1 MCFQQQRPQLASGVH
16 EHATH
21 KHTVIM
27 LLLSCCVQAS
37 SAYTAGPQHAMF
49 SLSLSSI
56 YKQDVLSSGTDFLRV
71 DGVPVSRSLCLC
83 YVETHLECARV

>member
-1 MCFQQQRPQLASGVH
+1 
-16 EHATH
+16 
-21 KHTVIM
+21 M
-27 LLLSCCVQAS
+27 LLPLLLPCCVQAS

-71 DGVPVSRSLCLC
+71 DAVPVSRAHVLHVLFF
-83 YVETHLECARV
+83 